1 MQGTSWGGTFP
12 QISNLRKRPTE
23 RPNDHLP
30 EIKSYPKLPQDMGD
44 LWFHWVGFVQPQK
57 MGIIWVCRK
66 KMNIFGPKMS
76 LGGRPDAPRATGST
90 QKPWIYGIP
99 SWQWQK
105 IGWCHE
111 KNWFGAKKLH
121 FWAFLGLKIRFILRY
136 ANLTPLFRLRRTR
149 PNGIITSPCPEVTL
163 DTFGF
168 PIGVRSAARRAVF

>member
-1 MQGTSWGGTFP
+1 
-12 QISNLRKRPTE
+12 
-23 RPNDHLP
+23 
-30 EIKSYPKLPQDMGD
+30 MGD

-105 IGWCHE
+105 IGWRHKKIDLGP
-111 KNWFGAKKLH
+111 KNCIFEPFCAWKSVYF
-121 FWAFLGLKIRFILRY
+121 LRY
-136 ANLTPLFRLRRTR
+136 ANLTPLFLLRWTR
-149 PNGIITSPCPEVTL
+149 PNGIITSPMSWGNFGYLRFSGRCP
-163 DTFGF
+163 FGC
-168 PIGVRSAARRAVF
+168 SAGRFLAQIA